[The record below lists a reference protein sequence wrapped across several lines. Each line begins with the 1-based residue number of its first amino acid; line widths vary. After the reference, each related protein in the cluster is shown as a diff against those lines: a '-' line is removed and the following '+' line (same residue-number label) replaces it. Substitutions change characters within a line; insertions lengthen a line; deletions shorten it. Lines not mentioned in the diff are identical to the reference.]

1 MDIHRFAE
9 LAGAHG
15 AARERW
21 PAPDRALYDRFV
33 ATPEGMGILADAERI
48 DTFLDGWQLRTA
60 DAGRAARIV
69 AAANAPAN
77 SVPDATPAP
86 GPAPRTG
93 KRSHKRAAW
102 LSTGFAASALFGF
115 VLGFTQASTN
125 SDDEAY
131 VDLLLGSNTV
141 MEEFL

>member
-1 MDIHRFAE
+1 MDIHRFSE

-21 PAPDRALYDRFV
+21 PEPDRALYDRF
-33 ATPEGMGILADAERI
+33 AASTEGLGILADAGRI
-48 DTFLDGWQLRTA
+48 DAFLDGWQARA
-60 DAGRAARIV
+60 DDAGRVVRIV
-69 AAANAPAN
+69 AAANAPAGD
-77 SVPDATPAP
+77 VRDAAPA
-86 GPAPRTG
+86 AAARTG
-93 KRSHKRAAW
+93 RASRRIAAW

-115 VLGFTQASTN
+115 LLGFTQASAS

-131 VDLLLGSNTV
+131 MDLLLGSDTV